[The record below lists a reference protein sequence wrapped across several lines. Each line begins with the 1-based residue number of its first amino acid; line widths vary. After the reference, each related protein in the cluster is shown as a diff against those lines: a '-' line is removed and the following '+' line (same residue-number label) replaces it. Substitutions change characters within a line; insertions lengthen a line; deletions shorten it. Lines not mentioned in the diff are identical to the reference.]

1 MAAPL
6 DKLSPEE
13 LTRRLTYAG
22 LVLVG
27 FEILKSMIVGPI
39 KAFYA
44 KTTFGAG
51 MPFKSYKADVRGRAR
66 DEFEACLLYLRD
78 FMKAINGDDV
88 DTIQELRRHRNAL
101 AHDMVRMLS
110 TLELERYRE
119 FWNRV
124 DRTLFDLS
132 LYRIWMEISAD
143 PEFAF
148 INWEEDTVKGREY
161 VLFEQIVTRVKLV
174 L

>member
-1 MAAPL
+1 MAESL
-6 DKLSPEE
+6 EQLSPEE

-27 FEILKSMIVGPI
+27 FEILKRIIVGPI
-39 KAFYA
+39 KSFYA
-44 KTTFGAG
+44 NTTFGTG
-51 MPFKSYKADVRGRAR
+51 MPFKSYEADVRHRAS

-78 FMKAINGDDV
+78 FMRAIAADDV
-88 DTIQELRRHRNAL
+88 DTIQELRRHRNEL
-101 AHDMVRMLS
+101 AHDLVRLLP
-110 TLELERYRE
+110 TLHLEKYRE

-132 LYRIWMEISAD
+132 RYRAYMEIGAD
-143 PEFAF
+143 PEFAD
-148 INWEEDTVKGREY
+148 INWEEDTVKGHEY
-161 VLFEQIVTRVKLV
+161 LLFEQVITMVKLA